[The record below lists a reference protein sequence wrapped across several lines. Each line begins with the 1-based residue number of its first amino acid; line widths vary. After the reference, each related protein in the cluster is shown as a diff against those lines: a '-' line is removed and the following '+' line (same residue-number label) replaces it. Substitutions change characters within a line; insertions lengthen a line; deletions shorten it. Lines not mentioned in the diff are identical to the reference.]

1 MDLYFHRM
9 HESVLPQPVCFF
21 MVHSDGE
28 NFNRFSL
35 CYIVIKTLFSFFFF
49 LNLIYTFT
57 WNAHM
62 FGLLIH
68 KYQ

>member
-9 HESVLPQPVCFF
+9 HGSVPPQPVCFLI
-21 MVHSDGE
+21 VHSDGE
-28 NFNRFSL
+28 NCNRFSVL
-35 CYIVIKTLFSFFFF
+35 HHNQNTVFF
-49 LNLIYTFT
+49 LNLIYTLT
-57 WNAHM
+57 WSAHM